1 MESVTNMKKILY
13 LLPLLLLFVPI
24 RSYAVSSATLETVIH
39 GLSGLESNGF
49 SAYGVAPLLPLLEDD
64 PYESY
69 NSVLTSQTG
78 VSSLGL
84 SMSDISEVT
93 YDETLKND
101 FADYT
106 FHDKDG
112 NTLQWSDIKL
122 YEFENAFY
130 HGYFF
135 TDSNGDIIYDSADN
149 TLINYNYGGST
160 YSADDID
167 GIYNNIIDTL
177 NESNMIYNPS
187 GIDVGNKSFYIFVGS
202 YQWDTYL
209 GAQYLYIP
217 NIYQYGVCVCSPQNS
232 GDGSVRE
239 FYSND
244 PSLFDYHIVYE
255 HESGTLQNVGMKY
268 FSIESGTWNVYGD
281 TYHYKAKF
289 DYTQWS
295 NESSNGNYSDW
306 INGVYDNP
314 RAHSLFGVS
323 EGNFSNTSKFI
334 QSRDLTTFIGVS
346 VSDTLSLTD
355 TYSYD
360 DVFDYAD
367 AIADSVGVP
376 VDTFVPSDAIST
388 ENLPVVYSISIDV
401 PVSVIP
407 FPDVKDDTDDPA
419 IPVNP
424 SLDYPFDTTIN
435 PDSVNIPDIP
445 IISNLKD
452 RFPFSIPWDI
462 KNMLVNLRTT
472 PQAPVFDLS
481 FTIPVINYEWETVVD
496 LSSWNS
502 SAELFRLLFLIS
514 FIIGLALFSYRH
526 FFGS

>member
-24 RSYAVSSATLETVIH
+24 RSYAVSSATFETIIH

-78 VSSLGL
+78 VASLGL
-84 SMSDISEVT
+84 SMSDISEVA

-101 FADYT
+101 FVDYT

-167 GIYNNIIDTL
+167 GIYNNILDTL

-187 GIDVGNKSFYIFVGS
+187 GVLMDNKCFYIFNGV
-202 YQWDTYL
+202 WDRGVI

-217 NIYQYGVCVCSPQNS
+217 NVYQRGYCVVTPNDSPTHS
-232 GDGSVRE
+232 GID

-244 PSLFDYHIVYE
+244 SSLFHHVITYDPYNNIRDYPQFYNYWSL
-255 HESGTLQNVGMKY
+255 ESGSFNVDGFIYKY
-268 FSIESGTWNVYGD
+268 HGRY
-281 TYHYKAKF
+281 
-289 DYTQWS
+289 
-295 NESSNGNYSDW
+295 NYR
-306 INGVYDNP
+306 VYDYSQTYPYSNWVNGT
-314 RAHSLFGVS
+314 ASGNEQGLFAYSQGVFPTP
-323 EGNFSNTSKFI
+323 NKFI
-334 QSRDLTTFIGVS
+334 SNSDLTSFIGVS

-360 DVFDYAD
+360 DIFEYAD
-367 AIADSVGVP
+367 SIADSVGVP
-376 VDTFVPSDAIST
+376 VDTFVPSDDIST
-388 ENLPVVYSISIDV
+388 ENLPVIYPISIDV

-481 FTIPVINYEWETVVD
+481 FTIPVINYEWKTVVD

-502 SAELFRLLFLIS
+502 AAELFRLLFLIS